1 MITFTSLKFI
11 LRFLVIFL
19 FVYYLFPK
27 KYQNL
32 ILFIG
37 SLVFYGMGQ
46 WQYLPLLFCL
56 TILNYGFGKWMISAN
71 RLGYIKKYKNTR
83 LAFIIGLDI
92 VILVLMKGLSLGV
105 ESVVFPIG
113 ISFYIFK
120 MISFQADCYND
131 KTGHTLTLTSV
142 AAYFTMFPQLTQGPI
157 MRYDSSVFEEGRKFS
172 LINLELGMEYF
183 CIGFGMKILLAD
195 RLAILWNE
203 IQKIGVD
210 SISLPLAWMGVYG
223 YTMELYFDFWGYSLM
238 AAGLGIML
246 GFPFVENFSHP
257 YGSKSISEFY
267 RRWHVTLGTWF
278 RDYMYFPL
286 GGSKFD
292 KKTTIRNLMMVWLV
306 TGLWHGGT
314 VNFIIWGLVLGIIIV
329 CEKFLWKGFM
339 KTHGF
344 LGRILVLVV
353 IPLTWLIF
361 AETNLSQLGVYFTK
375 LVNIHAGNPVGDIS
389 KYLPIYAIYF
399 IFGGVLMIPKV
410 GRGLLKQQKGCKNVV
425 RIAVLFVIFII
436 SLYYS
441 AISSGNPFLYYS
453 F

>member
-11 LRFLVIFL
+11 LRFLVIFI
-19 FVYYLFPK
+19 FVYYLSPK
-27 KYQNL
+27 RYQNT
-32 ILFIG
+32 ILFLG
-37 SLVFYGMGQ
+37 SLVFYAMGQ
-46 WQYLPLLFCL
+46 WKYLPLLFCL
-56 TILNYGFGKWMISAN
+56 TLLNYGFGKWMVSAN
-71 RLGYIKKYKNTR
+71 RLGYIKNYKTSR
-83 LAFIIGLDI
+83 LALIIGVD
-92 VILVLMKGLSLGV
+92 VITLVLMKALSLGV
-105 ESVVFPIG
+105 ESILFPIG

-120 MISFQADCYND
+120 MISFQIDCYKETIN
-131 KTGHTLTLTSV
+131 KSPSFSAV

-157 MRYDSSVFEEGRKFS
+157 MRFDSEVFEEGRKFS
-172 LINLELGMEYF
+172 LINLESGMEYF

-210 SISLPLAWMGVYG
+210 SISSPLAWMGVYG

-238 AAGLGIML
+238 AAGIGIML

-257 YGSKSISEFY
+257 YGSKSVSEFY

-286 GGSKFD
+286 GGSKVD

-314 VNFIIWGLVLGIIIV
+314 INFIIWGLVLGIIIV
-329 CEKFLWKGFM
+329 CEKFLWKDFM
-339 KTHGF
+339 SKHGF
-344 LGRILVLVV
+344 LGRVLVLFV
-353 IPLTWLIF
+353 IPFTWLIF
-361 AETNLSQLGVYFTK
+361 AETNLSQLGVYISK
-375 LVNIHAGNPVGDIS
+375 LFLIHSGNPVGDIT
-389 KYLPIYAIYF
+389 KYLPIYGIYF
-399 IFGGVLMIPKV
+399 IVGGVFMIPKV
-410 GRGLLKQQKGCKNVV
+410 GKAILKQQRGFKNAV
-425 RIAVLFVIFII
+425 RILLLFLVFIV
-436 SLYYS
+436 SLYFS